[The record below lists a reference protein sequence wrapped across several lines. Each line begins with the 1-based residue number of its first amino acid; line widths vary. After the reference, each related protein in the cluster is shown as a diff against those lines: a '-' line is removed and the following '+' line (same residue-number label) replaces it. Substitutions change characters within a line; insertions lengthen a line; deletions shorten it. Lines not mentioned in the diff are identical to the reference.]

1 MPTPRQHKENHI
13 LYADAVG
20 STCKSGVWFTESD
33 SFKGQ
38 QRAVLEAVKEKID
51 WVAVENVVMAVSLDP
66 PGIAL
71 IAPNPSLPG
80 VIVLADGATPASTEE
95 LRAHYVEVVREA
107 TQEAGV
113 PVEA

>member
-51 WVAVENVVMAVSLDP
+51 WVAAP
-66 PGIAL
+66 QPGETEGFSPQRHL
-71 IAPNPSLPG
+71 E
-80 VIVLADGATPASTEE
+80 VLARHAPKLALD
-95 LRAHYVEVVREA
+95 VVL
-107 TQEAGV
+107 
-113 PVEA
+113 